1 MERYIVVDTLA
12 PGSQAE
18 ILKAT
23 DNVTNKTVILKK
35 YILAEDNKI
44 PHCFI
49 REASLLYDL
58 DHQNIVR
65 LLHVLIHQNSLVL
78 VLEHMPTDLGDDML
92 YRVKSKFCLG
102 CVTATRVEYYIETSS
117 RSNVLVDTSTNTV
130 KIADFGL
137 ARGLFTPSCS
147 LSPEV
152 GSLTYQ
158 APEILL
164 GSPKYSSP
172 VDMWSVGCIFGE
184 MLLLRPLFPGSSKSM
199 VLKEIFR
206 LLGTPTEK
214 TWPGVS
220 ILPWFPEVTVEA
232 QPAEF
237 EDVIGDLDAA
247 GADLIRRLLYLN
259 PKGRITAEEA
269 LKHDY
274 FAV

>member
-1 MERYIVVDTLA
+1 
-12 PGSQAE
+12 
-18 ILKAT
+18 
-23 DNVTNKTVILKK
+23 
-35 YILAEDNKI
+35 
-44 PHCFI
+44 
-49 REASLLYDL
+49 
-58 DHQNIVR
+58 
-65 LLHVLIHQNSLVL
+65 
-78 VLEHMPTDLGDDML
+78 ML
-92 YRVKSKFCLG
+92 YRVKRYPLDIIRNFLKQILSGMCY
-102 CVTATRVEYYIETSS
+102 CHS
-117 RSNVLVDTSTNTV
+117 RGLLHRDLKPFNVLVDTSTNTV

-137 ARGLFTPSCS
+137 GRGLFTPSCS

-247 GADLIRRLLYLN
+247 GADLIRRLLCLN
-259 PKGRITAEEA
+259 PKERITAEES